1 MDLLQLLVD
10 FGFDANN
17 IDSPLFGLWPM
28 PCSPDW
34 FSEALAPDPFFIDY
48 IAILVKTDP
57 GTQTISARLTHSH
70 NLLMVLYRICWNNAI
85 TRSNVNRNSRGC

>member
-34 FSEALAPDPFFIDY
+34 FSEALAPDPFFY
-48 IAILVKTDP
+48 
-57 GTQTISARLTHSH
+57 
-70 NLLMVLYRICWNNAI
+70 
-85 TRSNVNRNSRGC
+85 